1 MDPDDRRRICV
12 LGHSMWQSHTF
23 GPASLTGLIP
33 ESPGIHAAVESTIYA
48 RCVEADKRSRAA
60 RAALRSGVG
69 RAPARSHFR
78 AIGIDPDRLDGPIV
92 GIASSWT
99 ATMPCNLNLRR
110 LADRA
115 AAAVTE
121 AGGVPLTFNTIAVSD
136 NQSQATPGMRAS
148 LVSREVIADSIELM
162 VDAHDFDAVLC
173 MVGCDKTVPGALMAL
188 ARVDRPA
195 VVLSSGPMLAGRTS
209 NGRALTIQDM
219 WEAVGAHERGR
230 LSREEL
236 DMLERT
242 ACPGPGY
249 CSGNFTANT
258 MAIAVDFLGLGVTGD
273 GMIPAAHVDEKDAA
287 AARAGS
293 LVVSLARRGTTART
307 FLDRRAIENAMAG
320 VVASGGSTNG
330 FLHLLAIAHEAGVDV
345 SLDDLA
351 EISAR
356 TPVIAD
362 LAPGGPWVAEDL
374 HRVGGPAALI
384 RELLRVD
391 ALDGSAPTVD
401 GRTLDAVASDAP
413 AADGEVIGAF
423 KPRGSLYA
431 LRGNLAPYGAVLKLA
446 GTERRRQSGP
456 ARVFDD
462 EHSCIA
468 AVRAGEVNEG
478 EVLVVRYEGPA
489 GGPGMREMLGLT
501 ASVVGAGLGES
512 VALVTDGR
520 FSGATR
526 GLMVGHVSPEAA
538 RGGPLAAV
546 QDGDLVTIDLD
557 AGRLDVALSDEE
569 LDRRLGELTPWEPR
583 FTRGVY
589 ARYAAEVGSASEGAV
604 LSAPQ
609 LVPQHHA

>member
-1 MDPDDRRRICV
+1 M
-12 LGHSMWQSHTF
+12 
-23 GPASLTGLIP
+23 
-33 ESPGIHAAVESTIYA
+33 
-48 RCVEADKRSRAA
+48 
-60 RAALRSGVG
+60 
-69 RAPARSHFR
+69 
-78 AIGIDPDRLDGPIV
+78 GIDPQRLDGPIV
-92 GIASSWT
+92 GIASTWT
-99 ATMPCNLNLRR
+99 GTMPCNLNHRR

-115 AAAVTE
+115 AAAVQA
-121 AGGVPLTFNTIAVSD
+121 AGGVPLIFNTIAVSD

-173 MVGCDKTVPGALMAL
+173 LVGCDKTVPAALMAL

-195 VVLSSGPMLAGRTS
+195 VVLSGGPMLAGRA

-230 LSREEL
+230 MSRDDL
-236 DMLERT
+236 DALERI

-249 CSGNFTANT
+249 CAGNFTANT
-258 MAIAVDFLGLGVTGD
+258 MAIVVDFLGLGVIGD
-273 GMIPAAHVDEKDAA
+273 GLIPAAYVEDKDAA
-287 AARAGS
+287 AARAGA
-293 LVVSLARRGTTART
+293 LAVSLAERGPTART
-307 FLDRRAIENAMAG
+307 FLDRRAIENAMVG

-330 FLHLLAIAHEAGVDV
+330 FLHLLAIAREAGVEV

-362 LAPGGPWVAEDL
+362 LAPGGAWVAEDL
-374 HRVGGPAALI
+374 HRVGGTGTLI
-384 RELLRVD
+384 RELV
-391 ALDGSAPTVD
+391 AGGHLDGDAPTVD
-401 GRTLDAVASDAP
+401 GRTLAQAGEEAP
-413 AADGEVIGAF
+413 PADGDVIGSF

-431 LRGNLAPYGAVLKLA
+431 LRGNLAPDGAVLKLV
-446 GTERRRQSGP
+446 GTERRTQSGP

-462 EHSCIA
+462 EQSCIES
-468 AVRAGEVNEG
+468 VRAGRVNEG

-501 ASVVGAGLGES
+501 SSVVGAGLGES

-526 GLMVGHVSPEAA
+526 GLMVGHVAPEAA
-538 RGGPLAAV
+538 RGGPIAAV
-546 QDGDLVTIDLD
+546 DTGDVITIDVD
-557 AGRLDVALSDEE
+557 AGRLEVDLSAEE
-569 LDRRLGELTPWEPR
+569 LERRLGALAPREPR

-589 ARYAAEVGSASEGAV
+589 ARYAASVGSASEGAV
-604 LSAPQ
+604 LLGAEPATAATT
-609 LVPQHHA
+609 HHR

>member
-1 MDPDDRRRICV
+1 M
-12 LGHSMWQSHTF
+12 
-23 GPASLTGLIP
+23 
-33 ESPGIHAAVESTIYA
+33 
-48 RCVEADKRSRAA
+48 
-60 RAALRSGVG
+60 
-69 RAPARSHFR
+69 
-78 AIGIDPDRLDGPIV
+78 GIDPARLDGPIV
-92 GIASSWT
+92 GIASTWT
-99 ATMPCNLNLRR
+99 GTMPCNLNLRR

-115 AAAVTE
+115 AAAVTA
-121 AGGVPLTFNTIAVSD
+121 AGGVPLIFNTIAVSD

-148 LVSREVIADSIELM
+148 LVSREVIADSIELI

-173 MVGCDKTVPGALMAL
+173 LVGCDKTVPAAVMAL
-188 ARVDRPA
+188 ARVDRPGL
-195 VVLSSGPMLAGRTS
+195 VLSGGPMLAGRA

-230 LSREEL
+230 ISRDEL
-236 DMLERT
+236 DQLERI
-242 ACPGPGY
+242 ACPGAGY
-249 CSGNFTANT
+249 CAGNFTANT
-258 MAIAVDFLGLGVTGD
+258 MTIAVDFLGLAVLGD
-273 GMIPAAHVDEKDAA
+273 GLIPAAHVDEKDAA
-287 AARAGS
+287 AERAGA
-293 LVVSLARRGTTART
+293 LAVTLAQRGPSART

-351 EISAR
+351 EISGR

-362 LAPGGPWVAEDL
+362 LAPGGAWVAEDL
-374 HRVGGPAALI
+374 SRVGGTATLV
-384 RELLRVD
+384 RELLQSGH
-391 ALDGSAPTVD
+391 LDGDAPTVD
-401 GRTLDAVASDAP
+401 ARTLSEASAEAP
-413 AADGEVIGAF
+413 PADGKVIGAF

-431 LRGNLAPYGAVLKLA
+431 LHGNLAPDGAVLKHA

-462 EHSCIA
+462 ERSCIE
-468 AVRAGEVNEG
+468 AVRSGGVNAGEI
-478 EVLVVRYEGPA
+478 LVVRYEGPA

-538 RGGPLAAV
+538 RGGPIAIV
-546 QDGDLVTIDLD
+546 EDGDLVTIDLD
-557 AGRLDVALSDEE
+557 AGRLDVE
-569 LDRRLGELTPWEPR
+569 LADAEVAKRLGALAPPEPR

-589 ARYAAEVGSASEGAV
+589 ARYAAEVGSASAGAV
-604 LSAPQ
+604 LLPPQ
-609 LVPQHHA
+609 LIADRATVHARASRG